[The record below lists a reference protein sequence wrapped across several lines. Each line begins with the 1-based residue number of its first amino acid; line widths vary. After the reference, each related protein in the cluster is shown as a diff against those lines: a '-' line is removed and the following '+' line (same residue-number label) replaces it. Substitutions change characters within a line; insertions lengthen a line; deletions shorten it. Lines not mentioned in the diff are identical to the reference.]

1 VKSIWRSAE
10 TSISCKLKIGRMEW
24 MSLKTVTYPISYSY
38 KYGIWSLPTLPLYK
52 ICSVKRTRMI
62 LYIITTV
69 KHAIWLV
76 NSRAGSGYPAR
87 GIKMPSRDFRGILKM
102 SLFHCSYFI
111 KQLPN
116 GFPSRIA
123 WSMHLGCCST
133 FGKRKNT
140 LACGSSIFT
149 LSESLA
155 TSLVNLVHGSRNPA
169 RKTIR
174 YSFNTVWPIYWP
186 HRLLSFCKNLN
197 QLYVKKKRL
206 ERLLNNA
213 KSICVALNYIT
224 HW

>member
-1 VKSIWRSAE
+1 
-10 TSISCKLKIGRMEW
+10 
-24 MSLKTVTYPISYSY
+24 
-38 KYGIWSLPTLPLYK
+38 
-52 ICSVKRTRMI
+52 
-62 LYIITTV
+62 V

-76 NSRAGSGYPAR
+76 NSRAGSRYSAR

-155 TSLVNLVHGSRNPA
+155 TSLVHGSHNPA
-169 RKTIR
+169 RKTIW
-174 YSFNTVWPIYWP
+174 YSFNTGCIKKVENFQTATKIKIPQQLWIQPSARWDPILRARDSSAWKIRKTLTFPAFVECSYKLTWEETEYVCVSCVHYQYMKIVWD
-186 HRLLSFCKNLN
+186 
-197 QLYVKKKRL
+197 
-206 ERLLNNA
+206 E
-213 KSICVALNYIT
+213 
-224 HW
+224 

>member
-1 VKSIWRSAE
+1 LTELYSI
-10 TSISCKLKIGRMEW
+10 T
-24 MSLKTVTYPISYSY
+24 
-38 KYGIWSLPTLPLYK
+38 
-52 ICSVKRTRMI
+52 

-69 KHAIWLV
+69 KRAIWLV
-76 NSRAGSGYPAR
+76 NNRAGSGYPAR

-116 GFPSRIA
+116 DFPSRIA
-123 WSMHLGCCST
+123 WSMHLECCSI

-155 TSLVNLVHGSRNPA
+155 ASLVHGSRNPA

-174 YSFNTVWPIYWP
+174 NSFNDALYIYVIIAIGCLVDCLIN
-186 HRLLSFCKNLN
+186 RLCNDEPSG
-197 QLYVKKKRL
+197 
-206 ERLLNNA
+206 E
-213 KSICVALNYIT
+213 
-224 HW
+224 

>member
-1 VKSIWRSAE
+1 
-10 TSISCKLKIGRMEW
+10 
-24 MSLKTVTYPISYSY
+24 MSKTH
-38 KYGIWSLPTLPLYK
+38 
-52 ICSVKRTRMI
+52 
-62 LYIITTV
+62 YIITTV

-140 LACGSSIFT
+140 HACGSSIFT

-155 TSLVNLVHGSRNPA
+155 TSLMHGSRNPA
-169 RKTIR
+169 RKTFGIPLLLIVLTPDW
-174 YSFNTVWPIYWP
+174 YSTIHVFWSGLWGRKKCISMYRVAKVVWLKPTIYVY
-186 HRLLSFCKNLN
+186 S
-197 QLYVKKKRL
+197 
-206 ERLLNNA
+206 
-213 KSICVALNYIT
+213 
-224 HW
+224 